1 MQCHAGPCHH
11 AVLRMTAGERRRF
24 RIIFD
29 EFIPLSD
36 VVALV
41 AATEPSKVSLASSL
55 SGSTSQ
61 APHPSFGGAV
71 VEPAAGSAH
80 GAFQPDPGH
89 VKNDGLVRAGLD
101 AAPPTPS
108 LPPPLLV
115 RLARFRTH
123 TVG

>member
-1 MQCHAGPCHH
+1 MQCHAGPYHH
-11 AVLRMTAGERRRF
+11 AVSRMTAGERRQF
-24 RIIFD
+24 RILFD
-29 EFIPLSD
+29 ECIPLSD

-41 AATEPSKVSLASSL
+41 AATEPSKVSLASFL

-61 APHPSFGGAV
+61 APHPWFGGAV

-80 GAFQPDPGH
+80 ESFQPDPGH
-89 VKNDGLVRAGLD
+89 VKNDGQVGAGLD

-123 TVG
+123 SVG